1 MYITLKM
8 KIQDAEIDLE
18 VNLTNRA
25 GRIYRQQYNRDL
37 LKDMSELYK
46 KLNKSPLDGIDM
58 TGVEIKGKTE
68 EEIYEQLIGRVDV
81 AKLMNAQADQIM
93 LDFEETERAGQII
106 WSFAKNR
113 DEKLPNYEKWIDSFD
128 FILPVDKIVSALY
141 EAWGKAAQPI
151 VELKN

>member
-8 KIQDAEIDLE
+8 KIQDHEENVE

-37 LKDMSELYK
+37 IKDMMDLYK

-58 TGVEIKGKTE
+58 TGIEIKGKSE
-68 EEIYEQLIGRVDV
+68 EEIYEQLMSRVDI
-81 AKLMNAQADQIM
+81 AKLMENEAQIT

-106 WSFAKNR
+106 WAFAKNR
-113 DEKLPNYEKWIDSFD
+113 NNNLPNYEAWIDGFD
-128 FILPVDKIVSALY
+128 FILPVDKIVCTLY
-141 EAWGKAAQPI
+141 EAWGKSAQPT